1 MGLTAFPHARLA
13 HNVPALPKQLMLFCS
28 EAATIHASTEHTP
41 LHQKSRGEQIICIP
55 RTAVTTSDR
64 L

>member
-41 LHQKSRGEQIICIP
+41 LHQKSRGEQM
-55 RTAVTTSDR
+55 